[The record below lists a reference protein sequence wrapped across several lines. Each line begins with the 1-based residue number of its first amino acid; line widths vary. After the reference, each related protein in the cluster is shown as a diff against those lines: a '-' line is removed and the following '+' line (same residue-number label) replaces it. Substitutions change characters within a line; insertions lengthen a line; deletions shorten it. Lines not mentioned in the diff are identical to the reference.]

1 MSLVRFL
8 LDFKVDFHDALEDN
22 KSFDQ
27 AQFVALLLQL
37 FEERLTILCV
47 FISNLLIRFLPINN
61 TQVYVILSRF
71 VCNSIFAR
79 KQRLEELE
87 LLVLLFDHFS
97 DRLDLLAWQRLE
109 IHLERVR
116 NGLVWIVEP
125 IFGIDEAALC
135 QEFLEV
141 ELHVTVVGLARP
153 RNQAH
158 VVNHQTERQ
167 LFNAKLLK
175 EFVFIAEAIV
185 VGFLL
190 LTEEE
195 QILV

>member
-47 FISNLLIRFLPINN
+47 CISNLLIRFLPINN

-87 LLVLLFDHFS
+87 LLVLLFYHFS
-97 DRLDLLAWQRLE
+97 DRLDLLAW
-109 IHLERVR
+109 
-116 NGLVWIVEP
+116 
-125 IFGIDEAALC
+125 
-135 QEFLEV
+135 
-141 ELHVTVVGLARP
+141 
-153 RNQAH
+153 
-158 VVNHQTERQ
+158 
-167 LFNAKLLK
+167 
-175 EFVFIAEAIV
+175 
-185 VGFLL
+185 
-190 LTEEE
+190 
-195 QILV
+195 

>member
-27 AQFVALLLQL
+27 VQFVALLLQL
-37 FEERLTILCV
+37 FEERLAILFV
-47 FISNLLIRFLPINN
+47 VISNLLIHFLPINN
-61 TQVYVILSRF
+61 TIGQVILSRF

-135 QEFLEV
+135 QELLEV